1 MYRADEPVPNLQH
14 QPVIL
19 QAGVAPAAPPAPVL
33 DAEMTYRSTVAE
45 TGVRA
50 NDAGFNKMVSAG
62 MTDTP
67 KSRWGVNSVLN
78 DAVADEKADKAK
90 NDKVVA
96 DPNAGAPVGDK
107 EVNPEKLKK
116 AIEKVAIEAPNP
128 NAAPADPTTDPAAVA
143 AAANKMDD
151 AT

>member
-1 MYRADEPVPNLQH
+1 
-14 QPVIL
+14 
-19 QAGVAPAAPPAPVL
+19 
-33 DAEMTYRSTVAE
+33 MTYRSTVAE

-50 NDAGFNKMVSAG
+50 NNAGYNKMVSAG

-128 NAAPADPTTDPAAVA
+128 NAAPADPTTDPTAVA
-143 AAANKMDD
+143 VAANKMDD